1 MYQELA
7 PKVEALAKNLHATLP
22 LDLGQVDRSLVIK
35 AMVQSLTLY
44 VGVDVANL
52 TFAAVVNRDGNV
64 LAELA
69 DFTSDPAGFARFV
82 TAIEGIRRQE
92 KAQIVLVS
100 LEAAGVYYE
109 EQVAY
114 LKAHTDFACVL
125 FNPRTTAHMAQ
136 VVGAKVRTDLVDAY
150 LLSEQVRLGSTAE
163 SHPPQEQQVL
173 IGRECSRLARDI
185 AQEINAKKNQSK
197 ALVRRF
203 NPALYRQFPGPTLY
217 HPAVIALARQYF
229 FPEEIVTAGVEKI
242 AQILA
247 DNSAQRFGPVHTQA
261 LVQACQAQSG
271 KEGMREVIRQRALE
285 LMEDILR
292 LTQRKKDYLTMGY
305 KTLRKVSIAKTL
317 RQVPGFGRSNT
328 LAVLTGVGL
337 NVDRWP
343 DGDHLASFLGLTT
356 SKHISGVTLHV
367 STHITKQGDP
377 NPRYALVNA
386 ADHLRRE
393 VPFYKATYTRV
404 KAKKGKDGG
413 HYTALCAIARHFAAN
428 VLYDM
433 IKTGRPFFVQT
444 EDYRRYR
451 QQQRDAAL
459 VARQLPAA
467 G

>member
-1 MYQELA
+1 MRDLA
-7 PKVEALAKNLHATLP
+7 RKAKL
-22 LDLGQVDRSLVIK
+22 LDGYLENQLFSP
-35 AMVQSLTLY
+35 
-44 VGVDVANL
+44 
-52 TFAAVVNRDGNV
+52 AVVRGKQIIWTRGAALCGRPYLARAAEEHSGPHMPWFWEGTLQGGGVLNDMMCHSVEEARFMLTPPGAKRNV
-64 LAELA
+64 L
-69 DFTSDPAGFARFV
+69 TP
-82 TAIEGIRRQE
+82 IKI
-92 KAQIVLVS
+92 
-100 LEAAGVYYE
+100 
-109 EQVAY
+109 
-114 LKAHTDFACVL
+114 
-125 FNPRTTAHMAQ
+125 TAHASCLKWQ
-136 VVGAKVRTDLVDAY
+136 DPKYAK
-150 LLSEQVRLGSTAE
+150 
-163 SHPPQEQQVL
+163 
-173 IGRECSRLARDI
+173 
-185 AQEINAKKNQSK
+185 
-197 ALVRRF
+197 
-203 NPALYRQFPGPTLY
+203 
-217 HPAVIALARQYF
+217 
-229 FPEEIVTAGVEKI
+229 
-242 AQILA
+242 ILA

-444 EDYRRYR
+444 EDYRRHR